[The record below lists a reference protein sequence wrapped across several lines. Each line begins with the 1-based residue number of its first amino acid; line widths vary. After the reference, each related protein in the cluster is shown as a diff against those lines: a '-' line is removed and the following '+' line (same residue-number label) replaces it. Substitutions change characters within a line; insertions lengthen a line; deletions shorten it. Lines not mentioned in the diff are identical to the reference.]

1 MRRSSRCSSFPNRAL
16 PPLPGLSLLGRSLLG
31 LLDLPDPLGG
41 REEDGLSD
49 DEGLPDEGLPDPL
62 DGRDED
68 GLSDDEGPPDQGLPD
83 EGLPDEG
90 LPDEG
95 LPDPLDGRD
104 EELLPEDLLGG
115 RDDEVLSEDDG
126 LSDEGLPDPLDGRD
140 ELELLLGLSDPDCL
154 GVLPE
159 SLTIQQM

>member
-1 MRRSSRCSSFPNRAL
+1 
-16 PPLPGLSLLGRSLLG
+16 

-49 DEGLPDEGLPDPL
+49 EGLPDPL
-62 DGRDED
+62 DGRE
-68 GLSDDEGPPDQGLPD
+68 
-83 EGLPDEG
+83 
-90 LPDEG
+90 
-95 LPDPLDGRD
+95 

-115 RDDEVLSEDDG
+115 RDEELLPED
-126 LSDEGLPDPLDGRD
+126 LPEPLGGRE

>member
-16 PPLPGLSLLGRSLLG
+16 PPLPGLSLLVRSLFELLG
-31 LLDLPDPLGG
+31 LPDPLDG
-41 REEDGLSD
+41 RDEDGLS
-49 DEGLPDEGLPDPL
+49 DEGLPDPL

-68 GLSDDEGPPDQGLPD
+68 GLSD
-83 EGLPDEG
+83 
-90 LPDEG
+90 EG

-104 EELLPEDLLGG
+104 EDGLA
-115 RDDEVLSEDDG
+115 EDDG
-126 LSDEGLPDPLDGRD
+126 LSDEDLLGGREEEGLSDEEPLPEDLLGGRD

-159 SLTIQQM
+159 SLTI